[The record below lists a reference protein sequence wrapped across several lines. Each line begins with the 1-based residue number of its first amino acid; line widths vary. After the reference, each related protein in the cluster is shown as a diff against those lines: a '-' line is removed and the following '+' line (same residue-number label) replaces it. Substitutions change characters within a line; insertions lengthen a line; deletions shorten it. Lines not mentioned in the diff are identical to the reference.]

1 MGPEGACG
9 AAVTPPFGLSITNDV
24 VADCA
29 PAFTVAVA
37 VPAQLG
43 VIANWA
49 SRASAVATIELR
61 PVHPPTVTVNSTF
74 ACRAKPVAS
83 SDTAESVRSLT
94 TTAGAAGTAGTAA
107 AAGTAG
113 TAAAEP
119 PEPAARNR
127 RNRCRNRRGC
137 RDRRSRG
144 CGQPGPP
151 GRRELP
157 LRGGCEAE
165 QRDDTALPW

>member
-1 MGPEGACG
+1 MKHTVSPAFTAGTAPPPAWTVHFDVTGRRPGAAVSVAAGAVDAAAVPPVADPVVGPEGACG

-37 VPAQLG
+37 GPAQLG

-94 TTAGAAGTAGTAA
+94 TTAGAAGTAGS
-107 AAGTAG
+107 G
-113 TAAAEP
+113 
-119 PEPAARNR
+119 
-127 RNRCRNRRGC
+127 
-137 RDRRSRG
+137 
-144 CGQPGPP
+144 
-151 GRRELP
+151 
-157 LRGGCEAE
+157 
-165 QRDDTALPW
+165 

>member
-1 MGPEGACG
+1 MHFDVTGRLPGAAVSVAAGAVGRRGGAAGGGGSGGGPEEACG

-24 VADCA
+24 VADCV

-37 VPAQLG
+37 GPAQLG

-83 SDTAESVRSLT
+83 SETEESVRS
-94 TTAGAAGTAGTAA
+94 
-107 AAGTAG
+107 
-113 TAAAEP
+113 
-119 PEPAARNR
+119 
-127 RNRCRNRRGC
+127 
-137 RDRRSRG
+137 
-144 CGQPGPP
+144 
-151 GRRELP
+151 
-157 LRGGCEAE
+157 
-165 QRDDTALPW
+165 